1 MRIRGWLTGLIVFLL
16 VPSLLFASLWFSNKF
31 DKVNAI
37 DRSLTGLFLIEAL
50 GPLMQ
55 EKALTGRIER
65 SPDHLRVQL
74 AAFAGEERSED
85 LLASLDGFQKEHNVP
100 LALRQARTLAA
111 SISQLAKLNASSS
124 YETSKL
130 PHLIYDTLPSVVIES
145 AIMVNNATSL
155 ITRAEINVWDKMLI
169 PVQGGQFKI
178 AADGAARET
187 AEYFEELNGPAAA
200 LLRSHAQQ
208 FRKANIAYQSH
219 AAELLSSTITAS
231 SGSDVIAS
239 PVAASQPELVAAT
252 FQLWQ
257 SALDYLLE
265 DLKQQ
270 RADTLF
276 AVTLAG
282 MVGGLVIV
290 AAFAIAVVLTRA
302 LEERTLRE
310 FEYLGFH
317 DPLTGLPNRRA
328 LLNTIRS
335 LPETEPGLR
344 TGMILID
351 LRQFKKINDRFG
363 DNAGDAIL
371 REVAEELS
379 QNAERGDFLCRTG
392 GTEFALLR
400 PRLTG
405 VTRFEQLAHKILQ
418 DISRDRSVNEH
429 RASIDAN
436 AGLFISQP
444 KVNLTDQ
451 ILTDAALALRSAKQ
465 KGPCKFERFTPEMR
479 AVFEENDAIAKELQ
493 GALKEGRVVP
503 WYQPQVNIHTGEVVG
518 AEALVRWIDENEI
531 HLPGSFLPAA
541 FEAGYMEQIETIVR
555 EKVFAFAAGLGSAAR
570 PAVHLSLN
578 VTASLLSSDKAVDA
592 LHQRV
597 MELGLEP
604 SNISLE
610 ILEAVM
616 IDEATA
622 APIKANIARLSDL
635 GFFIELDDF
644 GTGHSSISSLRDLKV
659 DRVKIDRSFIS
670 GVDKN
675 PGLQK
680 FTSALINLARSLD
693 ISVLAEGVETEGER
707 DWLKCNG
714 CDVIQGFLISEAV
727 PEDELAAL
735 ILKHCYAQANAMQDR
750 NIRAL
755 A

>member
-1 MRIRGWLTGLIVFLL
+1 LRIRGWLTGLIVFLL

-31 DKVNAI
+31 DKVDAI
-37 DRSLTGLFLIEAL
+37 DRSLAGLFLIDTL

-55 EKALTGRIER
+55 EKALTGRIAK
-65 SPDHLRVQL
+65 SPDQLRDQL
-74 AAFAGEERSED
+74 AAFAGAERSVD
-85 LLASLDGFQKEHNVP
+85 LLDALDGFQKEQNVP
-100 LALRQARTLAA
+100 LALRRARTLAA

-145 AIMVNNATSL
+145 AIMVNNATNL
-155 ITRAEINVWDKMLI
+155 IPRAEINVWDKMQI
-169 PVQGGQFKI
+169 PVQGGQLKI

-187 AEYFEELNGPAAA
+187 AEYFNELEGPAGTV
-200 LLRSHAQQ
+200 LRNHAQQ
-208 FRKANIAYQSH
+208 FRAANIAYQSH
-219 AAELLSSTITAS
+219 AAKLLSSTITAS
-231 SGSDVIAS
+231 SGPDVIAA
-239 PVAASQPELVAAT
+239 PVISSQPELVAAT
-252 FQLWQ
+252 FLLWK

-265 DLKQQ
+265 DLKEQ

-276 AVTLAG
+276 TVTLAG
-282 MVGGLVIV
+282 IVGGLVIV
-290 AAFAIAVVLTRA
+290 VAFLIAIALTRA
-302 LEERTLRE
+302 LADRTLRE
-310 FEYLGFH
+310 FENLGFH

-371 REVAEELS
+371 REVAEVLS
-379 QNAERGDFLCRTG
+379 QNAEGGDFLCRTG

-400 PRLTG
+400 PRLSG
-405 VTRFEQLAHKILQ
+405 VTRFEQVAQKILQ
-418 DISRDRSVNEH
+418 DISKDRSVNEQ
-429 RASIDAN
+429 RTSIDAN
-436 AGLFISQP
+436 AGLIISLP
-444 KVNLTDQ
+444 KVKLTDQ

-465 KGPCKFERFTPEMR
+465 KGPGKFERFTPEMR
-479 AVFEENDAIAKELQ
+479 AVFEENDEIAKELQ
-493 GALKEGRVVP
+493 KALKEGRIVP
-503 WYQPQVNIHTGEVVG
+503 WYQPQVNIHTGQVVG
-518 AEALVRWIDENEI
+518 AEALVRWIDDQDVRF
-531 HLPGSFLPAA
+531 PGSFLPAA
-541 FEAGYMEQIETIVR
+541 FEAGYMEQIETTVR
-555 EKVFAFAAGLGSAAR
+555 EKVFTFATGLGGTTR
-570 PAVHLSLN
+570 PAVHLGLN
-578 VTASLLSSDKAVDA
+578 VTASLLTSEKAVDA
-592 LHQRV
+592 LHKQV
-597 MELGLEP
+597 KDLGLEP

-616 IDEATA
+616 IDAVAA
-622 APIKANIARLSDL
+622 APIKANIARLSEL

-670 GVDKN
+670 GVDAN

-680 FTSALINLARSLD
+680 FTSALINLAKSLD

-707 DWLKCNG
+707 DWLKRNG
-714 CDVIQGFLISEAV
+714 CDVIQGFLISKAV

-735 ILKHCYAQANAMQDR
+735 ILKHSYAQPNVEQDC
-750 NIRAL
+750 NIRIL